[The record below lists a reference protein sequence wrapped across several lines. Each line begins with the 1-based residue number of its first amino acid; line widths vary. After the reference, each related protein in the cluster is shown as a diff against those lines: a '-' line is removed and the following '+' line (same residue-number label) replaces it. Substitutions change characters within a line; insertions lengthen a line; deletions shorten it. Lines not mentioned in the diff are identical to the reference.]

1 MKTQTEKQKQILDL
15 IQLAHKKIDLLE
27 KLYVELELENDMYPS
42 RKEYED
48 KVLEQAYQEDRW
60 QDKKWNAEDMAQEQ
74 YTEGQE

>member
-1 MKTQTEKQKQILDL
+1 MDITKLP
-15 IQLAHKKIDLLE
+15 KKIRD
-27 KLYVELELENDMYPS
+27 K
-42 RKEYED
+42 YED